1 MCQQLTNAFRQRLV
15 PLASRLAGEDG
26 GAKQV
31 VSWVTV
37 IKDHCAKGEVAMLNL
52 ALPDGVGWDPR
63 IRAVDH

>member
-1 MCQQLTNAFRQRLV
+1 MAG
-15 PLASRLAGEDG
+15 RLAGKDG

-31 VSWVTV
+31 VAWVTV
-37 IKDHCAKGEVAMLNL
+37 IKDNGAEGEVAMLNL